1 MHAPS
6 IARRGERGDRDV
18 VTVLYRG
25 PFQGRRLG
33 FLLESIS
40 RVHGE
45 VDLTWLNPRLEPG
58 ATTGWFFEW
67 VDEWWPFVAR
77 RSEVDGN
84 LRSLPRVVRHLRRRL
99 GRRPDVVYAIGSL
112 TLPYARAIAPRA
124 VAWCING
131 IPEERLLHD
140 RGWRSQTAVRAEWLV
155 TRAGRRPDVVVTV
168 SGPMG
173 KLIERRLPG
182 TRWIKAPTCVDLE
195 TFRPPPNVAR
205 SRLTYVGSGAPWQ
218 CLDLL
223 AAVWS
228 ELYRLDPGLRFR
240 VISRDERTRVLAA
253 ALPASVVEMRG
264 AEVPQE
270 VATALW
276 EAELGFLLRTP
287 GIVNETSFP
296 TKFGEYVAAGVPVVS
311 TDVGWDLAAMVR
323 GTGCGVIVDWRAD
336 PSVVAREALALRHR
350 ATRNGGD
357 IRRACEEAAAM
368 LARERWVEALAL
380 ALRDEL
386 AHARRR
392 AD

>member
-1 MHAPS
+1 
-6 IARRGERGDRDV
+6 V
-18 VTVLYRG
+18 VNVLYRG

-40 RVHGE
+40 RVHGD

-58 ATTGWFFEW
+58 VSTRWFFEW

-77 RSEVDGN
+77 RAELDGSV
-84 LRSLPRVVRHLRRRL
+84 RSLPHVVRHLRRRL
-99 GRRPDVVYAIGSL
+99 GRRPAIVYTIGSL
-112 TLPYARAIAPRA
+112 ALPYGRAVGPRA
-124 VAWCING
+124 LVWCING

-140 RGWRSQTAVRAEWLV
+140 RGWRSQTAVRVEWLV
-155 TRAGRRPDVVVTV
+155 ARAGRRPNVVVTV

-173 KLIERRLPG
+173 KLVERRLPG

-195 TFRPPPNVAR
+195 TFRPPATVTR

-228 ELYRLDPGLRFR
+228 ELYRLDPSLRFR
-240 VISRDERTRVLAA
+240 VISRDDRTRVLTVGM
-253 ALPASVVEMRG
+253 PASAVEVRG
-264 AEVPQE
+264 AELPQD

-311 TDVGWDLAAMVR
+311 TDVGWEPAAMVR
-323 GTGCGVIVDWRAD
+323 RTGCGVIVDWRAE
-336 PSVVAREALALRHR
+336 PSVIAKAALALRRR
-350 ATRNGGD
+350 AAQNGD
-357 IRRACEEAAAM
+357 IRQACQEAAAL
-368 LARERWVEALAL
+368 LARERWVDALGR

-386 AHARRR
+386 AGAQDR
-392 AD
+392 ADGPSTP

>member
-1 MHAPS
+1 MRALS
-6 IARRGERGDRDV
+6 IGPRGDRQDDREV

-58 ATTGWFFEW
+58 TTTGWFFDW

-77 RSEVDGN
+77 RAEVDGS
-84 LRSLPRVVRHLRRRL
+84 LRSLPQVVRHLRRRL
-99 GRRPDVVYAIGSL
+99 GRRPDIVYAIGSL
-112 TLPYARAIAPRA
+112 TLPYARATTPRA
-124 VAWCING
+124 LAWCING

-140 RGWRSQTAVRAEWLV
+140 RGWRSQAAVRAEWFV

-195 TFRPPPNVAR
+195 TFRPPANVTR

-228 ELYRLDPGLRFR
+228 ELYRLDPSLRFR
-240 VISRDERTRVLAA
+240 VISRDERTRVLTAGM
-253 ALPASVVEMRG
+253 PASAVEMRG
-264 AEVPQE
+264 AEIPQE

-296 TKFGEYVAAGVPVVS
+296 TKFGEYVAAGVPVVC
-311 TDVGWDLAAMVR
+311 TDVGWELAAMLR
-323 GTGCGVIVDWRAD
+323 RTGCGVIVDWQAA
-336 PSVVAREALALRHR
+336 PSMVAREALALRHR
-350 ATRNGGD
+350 ATRNGD

-368 LARERWVEALAL
+368 LSRERWVDALGV

-386 AHARRR
+386 APVRRR
-392 AD
+392 DD

>member
-1 MHAPS
+1 
-6 IARRGERGDRDV
+6 V
-18 VTVLYRG
+18 VNVLYRG

-40 RVHGE
+40 RVHGD

-58 ATTGWFFEW
+58 VETRWFFEW

-77 RSEVDGN
+77 RAEVDGSV
-84 LRSLPRVVRHLRRRL
+84 RSLPHVVRHLRRRL
-99 GRRPDVVYAIGSL
+99 GRRPAIVYTIGSL
-112 TLPYARAIAPRA
+112 ALPYGRAVGPRA
-124 VAWCING
+124 LVWCING

-140 RGWRSQTAVRAEWLV
+140 RGWRSQTAVRVEWLV
-155 TRAGRRPDVVVTV
+155 ARAGRRPNVVVTV

-173 KLIERRLPG
+173 KLVERRLPG

-195 TFRPPPNVAR
+195 TFRPPANVTR

-223 AAVWS
+223 AGVWS
-228 ELYRLDPGLRFR
+228 ELYRLDPSLRFR
-240 VISRDERTRVLAA
+240 VISRDDRTRVLTVGM
-253 ALPASVVEMRG
+253 PASAVEVRG
-264 AEVPQE
+264 AELPQD

-311 TDVGWDLAAMVR
+311 TDVGWEPAAMVR
-323 GTGCGVIVDWRAD
+323 RTGCGVIVDWRAE
-336 PSVVAREALALRHR
+336 PSVIAKETLALRRR
-350 ATRNGGD
+350 AAQNGD
-357 IRRACEEAAAM
+357 IRQACQEAAAM
-368 LARERWVEALAL
+368 LARERWVDALGR

-386 AHARRR
+386 AGAQDR
-392 AD
+392 ADGPSTP